1 MSSHNVEK
9 AFTELKTRWNSYEVD
24 ERDRITVILPIKT
37 RLITCRLRSG
47 IFPSLRISRL
57 LPLLKSGNKEL
68 NAGFQTD
75 IKTLFAFV
83 DFCVLNISKFQGG
96 V

>member
-1 MSSHNVEK
+1 MKLIRETGS
-9 AFTELKTRWNSYEVD
+9 LLSY
-24 ERDRITVILPIKT
+24 PIKT
-37 RLITCRLRSG
+37 RLITMSCRLRSG
-47 IFPSLRISRL
+47 IFPSLRISRF